1 MGAIASWPIASCKMS
16 PEYVSDSLH
25 VCAFLFCFLLLQVGL
40 LLPST
45 TLPHQLLLGSII
57 VGPVLMLLLS
67 WCQRGNGGLFE

>member
-25 VCAFLFCFLLLQVGL
+25 VCAVLQVGL

-45 TLPHQLLLGSII
+45 TLPHQLLLGSIV